1 MKESKISLLLFVSI
15 CLLLLAFIVL
25 FIGGFAYYKQS
36 TYSSQGNNNP
46 LQAAANTALNS
57 RDSLQKIYNA
67 GILKLNTELDATRSQ
82 VDSFQVNMDA
92 RLSEFSLLKNEIAGI
107 VQNKPSTETEL
118 AQARQK
124 MEELRLRLAEWRLKY
139 INVDEENK
147 RLNALLKQFGQQVK
161 AAEQTGLQKLSEAKP
176 SFEKNAPASIVI
188 SGLQLKAIMQ
198 LDDREQETN
207 QALQTDEL
215 KGSFLLNTAA
225 AAPLHAEMFIVI
237 LQPDGKVMKRSAW
250 ESGLFDT
257 GEGRKI
263 YSQKFSLDVGKAESK
278 LLNFSITAD
287 EYQKGSYVL
296 KLYHNGKIIAS
307 TSKVLS

>member
-1 MKESKISLLLFVSI
+1 MKDSKISLLLFVSI

-36 TYSSQGNNNP
+36 SYSSKGNNIP
-46 LQAAANTALNS
+46 PQAGANSSFNS
-57 RDSLQKIYNA
+57 RDSLQKIYNNS
-67 GILKLNTELDATRSQ
+67 ILKLNTELDATRTQ

-124 MEELRLRLAEWRLKY
+124 MEELRLRLAEWRVKY
-139 INVDEENK
+139 SNVDEENR
-147 RLNALLKQFGQQVK
+147 RLHSLLKQFGQQVK
-161 AAEQTGLQKLSEAKP
+161 AVEQPGQQKMVDAKP
-176 SFEKNAPASIVI
+176 VVEKNTLASVLI
-188 SGLQLKAIMQ
+188 SGLQLIAIMQ

-215 KGSFLLNTAA
+215 KGSFLLNAGSAA
-225 AAPLHAEMFIVI
+225 LSQAEMFIVI

-250 ESGLFDT
+250 ESGLFET

-263 YSQKFSLDVGKAESK
+263 YSQKLNVDCGKAESRQ
-278 LLNFSITAD
+278 LSFSITAN
-287 EYQKGSYVL
+287 EYQKGSYIL
-296 KLYHNGKIIAS
+296 RLYHNGKIIAS

>member
-1 MKESKISLLLFVSI
+1 MKEAKISLLLFVSI

-25 FIGGFAYYKQS
+25 FIGGFFYYKQS
-36 TYSSQGNNNP
+36 SYSGKGNGIP
-46 LQAAANTALNS
+46 PQASANSSFSS
-57 RDSLQKIYNA
+57 RDSLQKIYNNS
-67 GILKLNTELDATRSQ
+67 ILKLNTELDATRTQ

-92 RLSEFSLLKNEIAGI
+92 RLSEFSVLKNEIAGI

-118 AQARQK
+118 AEARQK

-139 INVDEENK
+139 SNVDQENK
-147 RLNALLKQFGQQVK
+147 RLQSLLKQFGQQAK
-161 AAEQTGLQKLSEAKP
+161 AAEQPGLQKTLEPKP
-176 SFEKNAPASIVI
+176 VLEKNFSASLLI

-198 LDDREQETN
+198 LDDRQQETN

-215 KGSFLLNTAA
+215 KGSFVLNAGSTE
-225 AAPLHAEMFIVI
+225 LSQAEMFIVI

-250 ESGLFDT
+250 ESGLFET
-257 GEGRKI
+257 GDGRKI
-263 YSQKFSLDVGKAESK
+263 YSQKLNVDCGKAESRQ
-278 LLNFSITAD
+278 LSFSITAD

-296 KLYHNGKIIAS
+296 RLYHNGKIIAS

>member
-15 CLLLLAFIVL
+15 CLLLLAFVVL

-36 TYSSQGNNNP
+36 AYSGKGNNTS
-46 LQAAANTALNS
+46 LLAATNISLKS
-57 RDSLQKIYNA
+57 RDSLQEIYNT

-92 RLSEFSLLKNEIAGI
+92 RLSEFSVLKNEIAGI

-139 INVDEENK
+139 SNVDQENK
-147 RLNALLKQFGQQVK
+147 RLQSLLKQFGQQAK
-161 AAEQTGLQKLSEAKP
+161 AVEPIGTQKMMESKQAV
-176 SFEKNAPASIVI
+176 EKNSPASLLI

-198 LDDREQETN
+198 LDDREQETS

-215 KGSFLLNTAA
+215 KGSFLLNSGNAA
-225 AAPLHAEMFIVI
+225 LSQAEMFIVI

-250 ESGLFDT
+250 ESGSFET

-263 YSQKFSLDVGKAESK
+263 YSQKLSVDCGKAESK
-278 LLNFSITAD
+278 LLNFSISAD
-287 EYQKGSYVL
+287 DYQKGSYIL
-296 KLYHNGKIIAS
+296 RLYHNGRIIAS